1 METLQ
6 NIFRDVFDDENLII
20 VEATNSSDIED
31 WDSLAQINLIV
42 AIEEEYNVKFNLE
55 EVSKLNNVGEMLELI
70 KKKVKEI

>member
-6 NIFRDVFDDENLII
+6 NIFRDIFDDENLII
-20 VEATNSSDIED
+20 VETTNSSDIED

-42 AIEEEYNVKFNLE
+42 AIEEEYNIKFNLE

-70 KKKVKEI
+70 KKKI